1 MLDDILVSHFTAY
14 PKMQPQ
20 DAVKLIYQNEF
31 GARHLLRDQKKA
43 RAFLHEEL
51 SALSPNAKQ
60 PLYEMI
66 GNGLCRLNLSACL
79 SRQIDEEM
87 IFCLFVDA
95 AAHTRGE
102 KRSFYEK
109 LRVLEE
115 LAEADETPF
124 DPIDL
129 DVFLMHYKDRGCPVL
144 HHSVEYQIAYA
155 PAYRLVL
162 QKQLKDALAAR
173 RNE

>member
-1 MLDDILVSHFTAY
+1 MLDNILVSHFHNY

-31 GARHLLRDQKKA
+31 GASHMLRDQKKA
-43 RAFLHEEL
+43 RALLHEEMSTL
-51 SALSPNAKQ
+51 LPNAKQ

-66 GNGLCRLNLSACL
+66 GNGLCRLNLAACVA
-79 SRQIDEEM
+79 RHIDENLV
-87 IFCLFVDA
+87 FQLFVDA
-95 AAHTRGE
+95 AAHTHGE

-129 DVFLMHYKDRGCPVL
+129 DIFLMHYKDRGCPAV

-162 QKQLKDALAAR
+162 QKQLKDALAAL